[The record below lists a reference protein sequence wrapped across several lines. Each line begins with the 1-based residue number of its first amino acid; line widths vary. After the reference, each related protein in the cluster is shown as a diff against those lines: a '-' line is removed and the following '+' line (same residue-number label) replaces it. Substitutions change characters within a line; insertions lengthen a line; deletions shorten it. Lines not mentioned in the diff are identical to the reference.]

1 MTDPSPATQ
10 QLEKRYWL
18 DEPRHVDQIF
28 YGLVA
33 VCIVLFLSDLVYHK
47 HTTFGFENWFGF
59 FAWYGF
65 ICCVALVL
73 LAKQM
78 RKLVKRDED
87 YYGD

>member
-1 MTDPSPATQ
+1 MTAPPLFDGRT
-10 QLEKRYWL
+10 EKKYWL
-18 DEPRHVDQIF
+18 DNPRNVDKIF
-28 YGLVA
+28 YGLVVVCA
-33 VCIVLFLSDLVYHK
+33 VLLLSDFVYHK
-47 HTTFGFENWFGF
+47 HTTFGFEGWFGF

-78 RKLVKRDED
+78 RKVVKRNED

>member
-1 MTDPSPATQ
+1 MTDSTPPVDRS
-10 QLEKRYWL
+10 ERKYWL
-18 DEPRHVDQIF
+18 DDRRNVDKIY
-28 YGLVA
+28 YGLGLICA
-33 VCIVLFLSDLVYHK
+33 GLYLADFLYHK
-47 HTTFGFENWFGF
+47 HVNFAFENWLGF

>member
-1 MTDPSPATQ
+1 MTAPSPDADRP
-10 QLEKRYWL
+10 EKKYWL
-18 DEPRHVDQIF
+18 DEPRHVDQFF
-28 YGLVA
+28 YGLVGI
-33 VCIVLFLSDLVYHK
+33 CIVLLLGDLLYHK
-47 HTTFGFENWFGF
+47 HATFSFESWFGF

-78 RKLVKRDED
+78 RKVVKRDED

>member
-1 MTDPSPATQ
+1 MTDPSPCADRP
-10 QLEKRYWL
+10 EKRYWL
-18 DEPRHVDQIF
+18 DEPRHVDKIF
-28 YGLVA
+28 YGLVG
-33 VCIVLFLSDLVYHK
+33 VCVLLLLSDLAYRK
-47 HTTFGFENWFGF
+47 HATFGFESWFGF

>member
-1 MTDPSPATQ
+1 MTLPSSPATNS
-10 QLEKRYWL
+10 ERKYWL
-18 DEPRHVDQIF
+18 DDPRNVSKIF
-28 YGLVA
+28 YGLA
-33 VCIVLFLSDLVYHK
+33 LICAGLFLADFFYHK
-47 HTTFGFENWFGF
+47 HTYFAFEGWFGF

-78 RKLVKRDED
+78 RKWVKRDEG

>member
-1 MTDPSPATQ
+1 M
-10 QLEKRYWL
+10 LL
-18 DEPRHVDQIF
+18 L
-28 YGLVA
+28 G
-33 VCIVLFLSDLVYHK
+33 DLLYHK
-47 HTTFGFENWFGF
+47 HATFGFESWFGF

-78 RKLVKRDED
+78 RKVVKRDED

>member
-1 MTDPSPATQ
+1 MTAPSPDADRP
-10 QLEKRYWL
+10 EKKYWL

-28 YGLVA
+28 YSLVGI
-33 VCIVLFLSDLVYHK
+33 CIVLLLGDLLYHK
-47 HTTFGFENWFGF
+47 HATFGFESWFGF

-78 RKLVKRDED
+78 RKVVKRDED

>member
-1 MTDPSPATQ
+1 MTLPPPSEGRTEKKYGLDDP
-10 QLEKRYWL
+10 RN
-18 DEPRHVDQIF
+18 VDKIF
-28 YGLVA
+28 YGLVIICA
-33 VCIVLFLSDLVYHK
+33 GLLVSDVLYHK
-47 HTTFGFENWFGF
+47 HINFYFEGWFGF

-78 RKLVKRDED
+78 RKFVKRDED